1 MVEGL
6 PALPSDSV
14 LATIGRFAT
23 RYPRSGWLDAL
34 ARRASQGTAGADEL
48 LRRVRQQQ
56 VDGLDRRDLAWFG
69 YIAAADP
76 SWDLEDVLTILD
88 QALAPTGPPDV
99 GVRVWSLYLQALHLA
114 GRRDP
119 DRVFGADRLSL
130 VDPQVLWAVQTDAL
144 NPFRRSEASMPVWLE
159 ALSRPFTTAGAAPLR
174 LTSGGTA
181 PFDRL
186 TTAGAAPGGGD
197 LVSVILPVFNP
208 DQSLVTSARSILAQ
222 TWRSLELLL
231 CDDGSTSGRAV
242 IDEVAALDDRVR
254 VLRSEHNAGTYSARN
269 RGLTMAR
276 GRYLTFQD
284 ADDFSHAERI
294 ERQVAVLQ
302 ERGAIATLSHSVRA
316 STRLELT
323 ALGRSALRV
332 NLSSLLFDGSAVLPA
347 LGGFDSVRKAAD
359 TEFVRR
365 IEARFSP
372 ASVTVL
378 AEPLAVVQTRPD
390 SLSRNDFGMLRRSP
404 AREAYRV
411 GFEGWHAQIA
421 SGAASARLE
430 RPARAPFPAPA
441 PISGVA
447 DVSPGPVDLVLL
459 ANPMASA
466 PVDLGRIVQAC
477 SQAGL
482 RLAVVEYFG
491 ADDVRHPPRTAGT
504 DLARAVAEGTVHLVL
519 PGEKV
524 TAPVAVMLD
533 SEAALLMPAE
543 RLRDVQVE
551 RLFLVAPRIGES
563 PSHRIRARAAA
574 SGIPH
579 VAWLPTHEAV
589 ADALRAGDPDGRIL
603 APMQWHVVAGGS
615 GAVSPPPSGSRPP
628 VVGMVP
634 ARGVSGR
641 ARRAWIDAVVPRAP
655 GIELRRLGRGPAAL
669 AHRPVVRVGAETGRD
684 TFLDELD
691 YLLAP
696 PLPRRQ
702 LTELVV
708 AAWARGVV
716 VLAEEAMYPLFA
728 DAALYPRGE
737 PDALINQAQ
746 VEPEVYRSTQ
756 QAAASWVR
764 ENATPDA
771 LVRRVRTLLC
781 PPGP

>member
-6 PALPSDSV
+6 PTLPSDSV
-14 LATIGRFAT
+14 LAAIGRFAT

-34 ARRASQGTAGADEL
+34 ALRASQGTAGAEEL

-56 VDGLDRRDLAWFG
+56 VHGLGRRDLAWFG

-76 SWDLEDVLTILD
+76 SWDLEDVLAILE
-88 QALAPTGPPDV
+88 QALAPAGPPEV

-114 GRRDP
+114 GRRDA

-130 VDPQVLWAVQTDAL
+130 VDPQSLWAVQTDAL
-144 NPFRRSEASMPVWLE
+144 NPFRRSEASMPTWLE
-159 ALSRPFTTAGAAPLR
+159 ALSRPFTTAGAAPLE
-174 LTSGGTA
+174 LTSYNSA

-186 TTAGAAPGGGD
+186 TTAFAAPADGD
-197 LVSVILPVFNP
+197 LVSVIIPVFNP

-231 CDDGSTSGRAV
+231 CDDGSTSGRAF

-254 VLRSEHNAGTYSARN
+254 VLRSEQNAGTYSARN

-302 ERGAIATLSHSVRA
+302 ERGTLATLSHSVRA
-316 STRLELT
+316 SPRLELT
-323 ALGRSALRV
+323 ALGRSPLRV
-332 NLSSLLFDGSAVLPA
+332 NLSSLLFDGAAVLPA

-359 TEFVRR
+359 TEFIRR

-372 ASVTVL
+372 GSVTVL
-378 AEPLAVVQTRPD
+378 AEPLAVVQTTPD

-411 GFEGWHAQIA
+411 GFEGWHARIA
-421 SGAASARLE
+421 SGATSARLE
-430 RPARAPFPAPA
+430 PPARAPFPAPA
-441 PISGVA
+441 PIGGVA
-447 DVSPGPVDLVLL
+447 EVSSDPVDLVFL

-482 RLAVVEYFG
+482 RLAVVEYLG
-491 ADDVRHPPRTAGT
+491 TEDARHPPRTAGT
-504 DLARAVAEGTVHLVL
+504 DLARAVADGTVHLVL

-524 TAPVAVMLD
+524 TATVAVMLD
-533 SEAALLMPAE
+533 SEAALLMPDE
-543 RLRDVQVE
+543 RLLDVQVE
-551 RLFLVAPRIGES
+551 RLLLVAQRIGES
-563 PSHRIRARAAA
+563 PSQRIRARAAA

-579 VAWLPTHEAV
+579 VGWLPTHEAV
-589 ADALRAGDPDGRIL
+589 ADALRADDPDGTVL
-603 APMQWHVVAGGS
+603 APMQWHVAARRCGPVP
-615 GAVSPPPSGSRPP
+615 SPPSASRPP

-634 ARGVSGR
+634 ARGVSR
-641 ARRAWIDAVVPRAP
+641 QARRAWLDAVVPRTP
-655 GIELRRLGRGPAAL
+655 GIELRRFGRGPASL
-669 AHRPVVRVGAETGRD
+669 AHRPVVRLGAGTGRD
-684 TFLDELD
+684 TFLDQVD

-696 PLPRRQ
+696 PLPRPQ

-716 VLAEEAMYPLFA
+716 VLAEETMYPLF
-728 DAALYPRGE
+728 DEAALYPTGQ
-737 PDALINQAQ
+737 PDALINRAQ
-746 VEPEVYRSTQ
+746 VDPDIYSSAQ
-756 QAAASWVR
+756 QTAAAWVR

-781 PPGP
+781 PPGS